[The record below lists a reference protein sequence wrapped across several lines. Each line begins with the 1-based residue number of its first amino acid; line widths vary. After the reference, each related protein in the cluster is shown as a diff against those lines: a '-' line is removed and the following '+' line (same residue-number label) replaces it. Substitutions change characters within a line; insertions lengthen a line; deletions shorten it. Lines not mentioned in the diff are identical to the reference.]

1 MWNRIE
7 LKGAAKQ
14 RFHSNY
20 WPSVVVAVILSITL
34 GTFSFGNSFSNASS
48 NNYYG
53 SSDINNIL
61 SDSPIP
67 DSSYSDMSAY
77 MKNYISS
84 IFPGVN
90 VNTILQGLSLIILI
104 VGLLSILLNVFV
116 FNPLQVGCQ
125 HWFIRSRTED
135 NYNIGSVGFTFKE
148 GYGNVAKTMFLKE
161 LYTFLWSLLFVFP
174 GIVKSYEYR
183 MIPYLLAEN
192 PYMSTDE
199 AFARSRS
206 MMDGEK
212 WNAFVLDLS
221 FIGWN
226 ILSAFTLGL
235 VGLFYVAPYQ
245 AYTNMELYV
254 TLCSKPN
261 NGYNGTN
268 YNNYNSYNNNA
279 GYGNSNGYN
288 NNSYNYGND
297 YNNGNSG
304 YGSGYDN
311 NNYSNGYDNNYGNG
325 NYNNDNSG
333 YDNNSNSDYNNS
345 SNDYDYNNHDNL
357 DE

>member
-7 LKGAAKQ
+7 LNAAAKQ

-34 GTFSFGNSFSNASS
+34 GTFSFGNSFSNATSD
-48 NNYYG
+48 NYYS

-148 GYGNVAKTMFLKE
+148 GYGNVTKTMFLKQ
-161 LYTFLWSLLFVFP
+161 LYTFFWSLLFVFP
-174 GIVKSYEYR
+174 GIIKSYEYR

-226 ILSAFTLGL
+226 ILSSLTLGL

-245 AYTNMELYV
+245 AYTDMELYV
-254 TLCSKPN
+254 ALCSKPN

-268 YNNYNSYNNNA
+268 YNSYNTNN
-279 GYGNSNGYN
+279 GYGNNNNYN
-288 NNSYNYGND
+288 NNSYNYDND
-297 YNNGNSG
+297 YSNGNSG
-304 YGSGYDN
+304 YGSGYDD
-311 NNYSNGYDNNYGNG
+311 NNYSNGYDNKYGND
-325 NYNNDNSG
+325 NDNSG
-333 YDNNSNSDYNNS
+333 YDNNSNSNYNNN

>member
-7 LKGAAKQ
+7 LKAAAKQ

-34 GTFSFGNSFSNASS
+34 GTFSFGNSFSNATSD
-48 NNYYG
+48 NYYS

-148 GYGNVAKTMFLKE
+148 GYGNVTKTMFLKQ
-161 LYTFLWSLLFVFP
+161 LYTFFWSLLFVFP
-174 GIVKSYEYR
+174 GIIKSYEYR

-261 NGYNGTN
+261 NGFTGTD
-268 YNNYNSYNNNA
+268 YNNYNGYTNA
-279 GYGNSNGYN
+279 NGFDN
-288 NNSYNYGND
+288 
-297 YNNGNSG
+297 NSG
-304 YGSGYDN
+304 YGSGYN
-311 NNYSNGYDNNYGNG
+311 NNGYGN
-325 NYNNDNSG
+325 
-333 YDNNSNSDYNNS
+333 DYNDHS
-345 SNDYDYNNHDNL
+345 SGL
-357 DE
+357 

>member
-7 LKGAAKQ
+7 LKAAAKQ

-34 GTFSFGNSFSNASS
+34 GTFSFGNSFSNATSD
-48 NNYYG
+48 NYYS

-148 GYGNVAKTMFLKE
+148 GYGNVTKTMFLKQ
-161 LYTFLWSLLFVFP
+161 LYTFFWSLLFVFP
-174 GIVKSYEYR
+174 GIIKSYEYR

-226 ILSAFTLGL
+226 ILSSLTLGL

-245 AYTNMELYV
+245 AYTDMELYV
-254 TLCSKPN
+254 ALCSKPN

-268 YNNYNSYNNNA
+268 YNSYNTNN
-279 GYGNSNGYN
+279 GYGNNNSYN
-288 NNSYNYGND
+288 NNSYNYDND
-297 YNNGNSG
+297 Y
-304 YGSGYDN
+304 SGYDD
-311 NNYSNGYDNNYGNG
+311 NNYSNGYDNKYGNG
-325 NYNNDNSG
+325 NDNSG
-333 YDNNSNSDYNNS
+333 YDNNSNSNYNNS

>member
-7 LKGAAKQ
+7 LKRFAKQ

-48 NNYYG
+48 NNYYD

-90 VNTILQGLSLIILI
+90 VNTILQGLSYIILI

-148 GYGNVAKTMFLKE
+148 GYGNVTKTMFLKQ

-268 YNNYNSYNNNA
+268 YNNYNSYNNNNGY
-279 GYGNSNGYN
+279 GYGNSNGYD

-304 YGSGYDN
+304 YGS
-311 NNYSNGYDNNYGNG
+311 SYDNNYGNG

-333 YDNNSNSDYNNS
+333 YDNNSNSNYNNS

>member
-7 LKGAAKQ
+7 LKAAAKQ

-34 GTFSFGNSFSNASS
+34 GTFSFGNSFSNATSD
-48 NNYYG
+48 NYYS

-148 GYGNVAKTMFLKE
+148 GYGNVTKTMFLKQ
-161 LYTFLWSLLFVFP
+161 LYTFFWSLLFVFP
-174 GIVKSYEYR
+174 GIIKSYEYR

-226 ILSAFTLGL
+226 ILSSLTLGL

-245 AYTNMELYV
+245 AYTDMELYV
-254 TLCSKPN
+254 ALCSKPN

-268 YNNYNSYNNNA
+268 YNSYNTKN
-279 GYGNSNGYN
+279 GYGNNNSYN

-297 YNNGNSG
+297 YSNGNSG
-304 YGSGYDN
+304 YGSGYDD
-311 NNYSNGYDNNYGNG
+311 NNYSNGYDNKYGNG
-325 NYNNDNSG
+325 NDNSG
-333 YDNNSNSDYNNS
+333 YDNNSNSNYNNN

>member
-48 NNYYG
+48 NNYYD

-148 GYGNVAKTMFLKE
+148 GYGNVTKTMFLKE

-279 GYGNSNGYN
+279 DYGNSNGYN

-304 YGSGYDN
+304 YGS
-311 NNYSNGYDNNYGNG
+311 SYDNNYGNG

-333 YDNNSNSDYNNS
+333 YNNNSNSDYNNS
-345 SNDYDYNNHDNL
+345 SNDYDYNSRDNL